1 MVKTFISSVIIAIL
15 LLVGSFVGDA
25 HVSGKFTEFNS
36 TVKILYRKV
45 SDETAVE
52 DDVYYVQKVWINQK
66 RTLHVFI
73 SHTEIKE
80 MDLWISECASLVKN
94 KKWEDAISKV
104 EVILELTEQIPKGF
118 RFSVENI
125 L

>member
-1 MVKTFISSVIIAIL
+1 MVKAFISSAIILFIL
-15 LLVGSFVGDA
+15 LAGSFIGDA
-25 HVSGKFTEFNS
+25 HVNNKFTEFNG

-45 SDETAVE
+45 SDQTAVE
-52 DDVYYVQKVWINQK
+52 DDVYYVQNVWIKQK

-94 KKWEDAISKV
+94 EKWEDAVSKV

>member
-1 MVKTFISSVIIAIL
+1 MVKAFISSVIIAFIL
-15 LLVGSFVGDA
+15 LTGSLVGDA
-25 HVSGKFTEFNS
+25 HVTRKFNEFNGA
-36 TVKILYRKV
+36 VKILYRKV

-52 DDVYYVQKVWINQK
+52 DDVYCVQNLWISEK
-66 RTLHVFI
+66 KSLHVFI

-118 RFSVENI
+118 KFSVENI

>member
-25 HVSGKFTEFNS
+25 HVNGKFNEFNS

-52 DDVYYVQKVWINQK
+52 DDVYYVQKIWINQK